1 MIIYDYN
8 EYVPS
13 GDQVV
18 LGKWNEA
25 TNKIDFQESEEESE
39 VEDEVEDEVYEVLI
53 NGKKYYVDNE
63 VDGCIYEFINEEEA
77 GDKVGKYYNKF
88 PIFHIK
94 VKKLHNVIIIS
105 I

>member
-8 EYVPS
+8 EYVTS

-63 VDGCIYEFINEEEA
+63 VAGCIYEVVTK
-77 GDKVGKYYNKF
+77 KVMT
-88 PIFHIK
+88 
-94 VKKLHNVIIIS
+94 KKLATRLGPSVIVIEATHS
-105 I
+105 PVLLFLRQ